1 MNLRVR
7 ALDFNYEDDGVTV
20 KDISARFEMTGEEG
34 TFFNGAI
41 KITKEQYETSESFTD
56 LAVVVKQKLKE
67 EIASL

>member
-20 KDISARFEMTGEEG
+20 KDISARFEMSGENG
-34 TFFNGAI
+34 AFFNGAI
-41 KITKEQYETSESFTD
+41 QITKEQYENSESFTD